1 MSSQAISVER
11 RQHPR
16 EGILGEL
23 ENITYGVLRKHGIAS
38 EATGEAAMSE
48 NETRRVLRRKEDTT
62 MTANLVVIV
71 SNERPNREESYP
83 RTWLL
88 YIQGQDAVEV
98 HVAHDSNHRPHVLGK
113 GAA

>member
-1 MSSQAISVER
+1 
-11 RQHPR
+11 
-16 EGILGEL
+16 
-23 ENITYGVLRKHGIAS
+23 
-38 EATGEAAMSE
+38 
-48 NETRRVLRRKEDTT
+48 

>member
-23 ENITYGVLRKHGIAS
+23 ENITYRVLRKYGIGS
-38 EATGEAAMSE
+38 EATCEAAMRE
-48 NETRRVLRRKEDTT
+48 NETRRELRRKEDTT

-71 SNERPNREESYP
+71 SNEQPNREESYP

-98 HVAHDSNHRPHVLGK
+98 HVAHDSNHRPYVLDK